1 MAKPK
6 AVTVVGTRPEIIRLS
21 RLIPELDSVF
31 DHTLIN
37 TGQNS
42 TPELNA
48 IFFDDLGLRAPDVW
62 LETSSTSFY
71 SAIGQILASVGR
83 VLEDI
88 KPDAFLVLGDTNS
101 AISTL
106 IAKRLA
112 IPTYHME
119 AGNRSFDENVPEEI
133 NRRLVDHVADFNLP
147 YNRHSENNLLREGL
161 HPRFIFRTGS
171 PMREVIDFYL
181 PKIQA
186 SPILDSL
193 GVEPQEY
200 IVASIHRQEN
210 VDSAARLEKVFGALS
225 AVAESTGKMVL
236 VSTHPR
242 TRDKLESETTLK
254 GLDGLRFH
262 DPFSFTDYMQLQIH
276 SFCVIS
282 DSGTISE
289 ESAMMGFPAVT
300 LRNSMERPEAMETGQ
315 ILMSAATGDE
325 LLRCI
330 KSAVKPI
337 RDVPEGYDNS
347 DFSQKVSRFVQS
359 THNLA
364 GLWKNLG

>member
-6 AVTVVGTRPEIIRLS
+6 VVTVVGTRPEIIRLS
-21 RLIPELDSVF
+21 RLIPELDKSF

-42 TPELNA
+42 APELND
-48 IFFDDLGLRAPDVW
+48 IFFEDLELRLPDVW
-62 LETSSTSFY
+62 LETTAPTFY
-71 SAIGQILASVGR
+71 SAIGQILSNVGQI
-83 VLEDI
+83 LEEL

-106 IAKRLA
+106 IAKRMM

-171 PMREVIDFYL
+171 PMREVIDYYYS
-181 PKIQA
+181 KILGSQA
-186 SPILDSL
+186 LEKTELRRHDYIL
-193 GVEPQEY
+193 
-200 IVASIHRQEN
+200 ASIHRQEN
-210 VDSAARLEKVFGALS
+210 VDSPSRLATVLEALS
-225 AVAESTGKMVL
+225 SVSKSSRKKVL

-242 TRDKLESETTLK
+242 TRKRLEHQLTKS
-254 GLDGLRFH
+254 GLEGLHFH
-262 DPFSFTDYMQLQIH
+262 EPFSFTDYMKLQMN
-276 SFCVIS
+276 SFCVVS

-289 ESAMMGFPAVT
+289 ESAMLGFPAVT
-300 LRNSMERPEAMETGQ
+300 LRNSMERPEALETGQ
-315 ILMSAATGDE
+315 ILMSPASGSD
-325 LLRCI
+325 LLRAI
-330 KSAVKPI
+330 ESANNTI
-337 RDVPEGYDNS
+337 SDVPEGYGTT
-347 DFSQKVSRFVQS
+347 DFSKRVSRFVQS
-359 THNLA
+359 TYGLA
-364 GLWKNLG
+364 GLWKNLT

>member
-1 MAKPK
+1 MTKPRV
-6 AVTVVGTRPEIIRLS
+6 VTVVGTRPEIIRLS
-21 RLIPELDSVF
+21 RLIPELDSTF
-31 DHTLIN
+31 DHTLVN

-42 TPELNA
+42 MPELNA
-48 IFFDDLGLRAPDVW
+48 VFFDDLELRAPDVW
-62 LETSSTSFY
+62 LETSSKTFY
-71 SAIGQILASVGR
+71 SAIGQILTNVGQ
-83 VLEDI
+83 VLESI

-171 PMREVIDFYL
+171 PMREVIDHYH

-186 SPILDSL
+186 SKILDSL
-193 GVEPQEY
+193 GLKSQDY

-210 VDSAARLEKVFGALS
+210 VDSSSRLKVVLDALS
-225 AVAESTGKMVL
+225 AVAKNTRKLVL

-242 TRDKLESETTLK
+242 TRGKIESEAS
-254 GLDGLRFH
+254 LDSFPGLRFH
-262 DPFSFTDYMQLQIH
+262 EPFAFTDYMQLQIN
-276 SFCVIS
+276 SFCVVS

-315 ILMSAATGDE
+315 ILMSLANGDD
-325 LLRCI
+325 LLRSI
-330 KSAVKPI
+330 ESAVALI
-337 RDVPEGYDNS
+337 REVPEGYSNS
-347 DFSQKVSRFVQS
+347 EFSKKVSRFVLS

-364 GLWKNLG
+364 GVWKNLS